1 MNKKYLYKNKW
12 NLKTS
17 EDIGEIIPIQWEQF
31 YPGEKI
37 KKIHLKNLT
46 RMITPILPT
55 LDNPKI
61 KIFSFLV
68 PERLLYNK
76 QLPDRKIQK
85 LYIQSGGEETGFKI
99 LDLERQISELN
110 DEELTIWDNQN
121 ILTENDLLKKFGI
134 NLKNFDYKKNKQ
146 FKIEISYLLAYW
158 KIYESFFKNK
168 KIETFNYNYLIEILY
183 KFAGNI
189 PEGTG
194 QEIKEQ
200 YWKNNEK
207 EFQEI
212 ARFFNRT
219 ALTNTKNDLINK
231 LKMGNLNTTLSNTWE
246 KFKNILDQEYF
257 KNKKI
262 IENIQEGTLKDIA
275 LKIWNE
281 NNNQLT
287 DPELI
292 AYAEWEQTI
301 TQITNNAKST
311 GNALGEVGGMSLT
324 YNERNLINKEITIKE
339 KSILITI
346 LVSDY
351 TLNIINSF
359 NYQEWKPTT
368 KETEFNPEIKNPYI
382 ELTNLSFIPTK
393 KENTTTNEISLGTY
407 PNFDFLRKKANVIA
421 GDMIDKFKAWTYS
434 KEGDTIHK
442 EGSIGI
448 EQLKIEK
455 KPFKDTLISTEQ
467 DAFLLECE
475 FETEYLRLIPPLNE
489 LEEAIIEGK

>member
-1 MNKKYLYKNKW
+1 MNKKYLYKNNW
-12 NLKTS
+12 NIKTS

-37 KKIHLKNLT
+37 KKIYLKNLT

-68 PERLLYNK
+68 PERLLYKK
-76 QLPDRKIQK
+76 QKGDGKIQK
-85 LYIQSGGEETGFKI
+85 LYIKSGGTGTGFKI
-99 LDLERQISELN
+99 LDIEREVTDITEDN
-110 DEELTIWDNQN
+110 IKIWDNEN
-121 ILTENDLLKKFGI
+121 IITENDLLKKFGI
-134 NLKNFDYKKNKQ
+134 NLKTFDYIKNNQLKLD
-146 FKIEISYLLAYW
+146 ISYLLAYW

-168 KIETFNYNYLIEILY
+168 KMEKFNYTFLMEKLY
-183 KFAGNI
+183 EFAGAK
-189 PEGTG
+189 PTG
-194 QEIKEQ
+194 AGEEIKQEF
-200 YWKNNEK
+200 WKNQPEDF
-207 EFQEI
+207 EEI

-219 ALTNTKNDLINK
+219 ALINTKNDLINK
-231 LKMGNLNTTLSNTWE
+231 IKIGNITTTLTNNWE
-246 KFKNILDQEYF
+246 KFKKTLDEYYI
-257 KNKKI
+257 KNKQI
-262 IENIQEGTLKDIA
+262 TENINAGTLKDIA

-324 YNERNLINKEITIKE
+324 YNERNLVNKEIEIKE
-339 KSILITI
+339 KTILLTI

-351 TLNIINSF
+351 NLNIINSF
-359 NYQEWKPTT
+359 DYQEWKPTT
-368 KETEFNPEIKNPYI
+368 SATEFNPKIKSPYI
-382 ELTNLSFIPTK
+382 ELTNLSFLPSK
-393 KENTTTNEISLGTY
+393 KENTNEHEISLGTY
-407 PNFDFLRKKANVIA
+407 PNFEYLRKKPNIIA

-434 KEGDTIHK
+434 KEADTIHK
-442 EGSIGI
+442 NGSIGL
-448 EQLKIEK
+448 EQIKIEK

-475 FETEYLRLIPPLNE
+475 FETEYLRLLPTLTELENE
-489 LEEAIIEGK
+489 LIEGK